1 MLNINTVVLDEIAKN
16 ISQQINNDTRF
27 FFERAGK
34 KRPKIDSLK
43 YLIPSIIE
51 LMILLFPFRE
61 QLKIL
66 NRTNKKFA
74 VSDTTYYSFL
84 QEFLPNEY
92 MRFKKNTYFS
102 GRISKI
108 KEVLNMGLSYEQQF
122 KFLDFSG
129 KLNGDTVLDLKVE
142 DYSYFIENYYN
153 KDMNE
158 FYKKIDYHSRTHIK
172 SELNPD
178 FFKKNPIEGVIE
190 SHIDTLVKETTLEDA
205 LNSKVLLEAINIPKK
220 VQEDVF
226 KNVKEEIQ
234 EVSKSVE
241 VEKPQIVEY
250 ETCEGYKIIE
260 KGDFKYKLYN
270 TLEDRKVLA
279 NERGL
284 YQLDIYDDVELGVE
298 KKRFDIVRDFE
309 DLPKELARD
318 KNFIYADID
327 LYKKTVNEDFV
338 YLFDVRLFHYLNPDS
353 YGLVNG
359 LLFVVDGAYEYES
372 FSGQKCYRFFNG
384 TLYYIEK
391 MTVGSGFN
399 GLLQDQLVNYGNN
412 NGTRRMVQWR
422 RKYYDYLS
430 EEIDKLKENNNN
442 E

>member
-1 MLNINTVVLDEIAKN
+1 MLNISTVILDEIAKN

-27 FFERAGK
+27 FFERAGRK
-34 KRPKIDSLK
+34 KPKTESLK

-61 QLKIL
+61 QLIML

-84 QEFLPNEY
+84 QEYLPNEY
-92 MRFKKNTYFS
+92 MRFKKDTYFS

-122 KFLDFSG
+122 NFLDFSG
-129 KLNGDTVLDLKVE
+129 KLNGNTVLDLKVE
-142 DYSYFIENYYN
+142 DYIYFIENYYN
-153 KDMNE
+153 KDINE
-158 FYKKIDYHSRTHIK
+158 FYKIIDYHSRTHIK
-172 SELNPD
+172 SEMNPD
-178 FFKKNPIEGVIE
+178 FFEKNPIEGVIE
-190 SHIDTLVKETTLEDA
+190 FHIDTLVKETTLEDA
-205 LNSKVLLEAINIPKK
+205 LNSKVLLEAINMPKK
-220 VQEDVF
+220 VQEE
-226 KNVKEEIQ
+226 KE
-234 EVSKSVE
+234 EVSKNVE
-241 VEKPQIVEY
+241 SEKAQILE
-250 ETCEGYKIIE
+250 CEACESYKIIE

-270 TLEDRKVLA
+270 TLKDRKVLA
-279 NERGL
+279 NERGI
-284 YQLDIYDDVELGVE
+284 YKLDIYDDVELGVE